1 MWTEAGN
8 GMFFIISKLRLCT
21 KNNIVHI
28 GAVNILT
35 QERGAS
41 VLYRLNLRNETS
53 QKNKGNTNRKPV
65 KSRNPLSHKFL
76 PWEFCLVYKK

>member
-8 GMFFIISKLRLCT
+8 GMFFISSKLRLCT

-35 QERGAS
+35 QERECLCVIS
-41 VLYRLNLRNETS
+41 S
-53 QKNKGNTNRKPV
+53 Q
-65 KSRNPLSHKFL
+65 SQ
-76 PWEFCLVYKK
+76 E